1 MRKKRRLAGC
11 CVSIPP
17 RVGIAI
23 RAFSDAVRLSD
34 FVGSLQACAFLYG
47 DPDGET
53 ESAARCGYAFV
64 RAYWLCHAFRGEN
77 VGGCAP
83 PNLRQRVFDSLDS
96 LHWVRGRVPFCAST
110 LALRCFP
117 RGERWGLRAPKPA
130 PKSQMWKP
138 HCGLSGLSSFD
149 SRQSTSLPNLA
160 ITAILE
166 PTRPRPAAPGYTERP
181 ARVQFMLG
189 RVGLYSDDLNA
200 CQRPDSK
207 RPQALKSRVACAKRC
222 GCRHCRPCAKRCGS
236 GHCPPALHGF
246 DFLLVI
252 DLTRFGYYNN
262 RWKRKGIKRKKKECV
277 PQ

>member
-1 MRKKRRLAGC
+1 MNNRDDLGNIH
-11 CVSIPP
+11 SITPKHLCTEVKSQAP
-17 RVGIAI
+17 SYSFMPWSRCQPHGFILSWRNIPDNRVG
-23 RAFSDAVRLSD
+23 RFYSM
-34 FVGSLQACAFLYG
+34 FVWIWRGMGAFLRE
-47 DPDGET
+47 P
-53 ESAARCGYAFV
+53 
-64 RAYWLCHAFRGEN
+64 
-77 VGGCAP
+77 
-83 PNLRQRVFDSLDS
+83 
-96 LHWVRGRVPFCAST
+96 
-110 LALRCFP
+110 LALLCFP
-117 RGERWGLRAPKPA
+117 RGVRWGLRAPKPA

-138 HCGLSGLSSFD
+138 HCGLSGLSSCG

-222 GCRHCRPCAKRCGS
+222 GSRTAV
-236 GHCPPALHGF
+236 LHGF